1 MFYSE
6 TLLSKTG
13 PLARVWLA
21 ANIERKLSKQNILQS
36 NIESSVH
43 TIIDTNGAPIALRLS
58 GQLLL
63 GVVRIY
69 SRKARYLLDD
79 CNEALMKIKLAFRP
93 GNVDLPSNQSHT
105 ANPAALLL
113 PDTITELDL
122 FAPMPDLDELLL
134 DDTRG
139 PGQDPTLLDW
149 GTSQILPDS
158 MDTRHDPNVTLQL
171 EDDDLG
177 LDIGEDIAT
186 PAPAERSI
194 EIGRRAET
202 PRAEMREESL
212 LYGGDDLGLDLGFDE
227 PRPDTSAIA
236 PPEDDDF
243 HMGGMDNLDL
253 GIEESNISALERAAR
268 QRDTA
273 SPLSE
278 IDETAERELERTFQ
292 LEQQQQH
299 TELEDEETMVQ
310 AQQRVKRRKVL
321 PADINTELQNSQ
333 IKAQQEDRSK
343 ILKAPSFLPRDP
355 LLLALMDMQRSGGF
369 VSNILGDGRS
379 IGWAPELR
387 GILSLEVVRT
397 AGELKR
403 KRDSGVAQI
412 EIPEEEEEDGEDED
426 QIQAGVG
433 AESSL
438 LPEQGLGFGDET
450 MGGDDFAPAFPE
462 DIAPAE
468 EDLQG
473 EGEEDMAPLSPAA
486 PFDETTMPIL
496 HPAESGPVSLGTKHA
511 VHLLRERFSDESGE
525 EPDSDT
531 RAQQSVLFTDICPE
545 QRTSMQ
551 DATKMFFEML
561 VLGTKDAIK
570 VEQGSDEIGAPIRI
584 RGKRGLWGDWAE
596 MGAGGEIASQSQRP
610 AAEAVVGGA
619 A

>member
-105 ANPAALLL
+105 ANPAALVL

-122 FAPMPDLDELLL
+122 FAPMPDLDDLLL
-134 DDTRG
+134 TDTRALS
-139 PGQDPTLLDW
+139 QDPTLLDW

-158 MDTRHDPNVTLQL
+158 MDTRQDPDLTLQL

-177 LDIGEDIAT
+177 LDIGEDLAT
-186 PAPAERSI
+186 PVPAERSI

-202 PRAEMREESL
+202 PRADLREESM
-212 LYGGDDLGLDLGFDE
+212 LYGGDLGLDQGFDD
-227 PRPDTSAIA
+227 RSVAQRDTSVIA
-236 PPEDDDF
+236 PQEGDDVE
-243 HMGGMDNLDL
+243 MGGFDGLDL
-253 GIEESNISALERAAR
+253 GIEESNLSALERAAR

-278 IDETAERELERTFQ
+278 IDETVERELERTFN
-292 LEQQQQH
+292 LEQQQQQ
-299 TELEDEETMVQ
+299 TELEDDETMIQ
-310 AQQRVKRRKVL
+310 AQLRVKRRRVL
-321 PADINTELQNSQ
+321 PADVNTELHNSQ

-355 LLLALMDMQRSGGF
+355 VLLALMEMQRNGGF

-379 IGWAPELR
+379 MGWAPELR

-397 AGELKR
+397 AGDLKR
-403 KRDSGVAQI
+403 KRDSGVAQLQ
-412 EIPEEEEEDGEDED
+412 IPEEEEEE
-426 QIQAGVG
+426 QAQADVG
-433 AESSL
+433 AQTSPRAEEEQQ
-438 LPEQGLGFGDET
+438 PEISEDV
-450 MGGDDFAPAFPE
+450 MGGDDFVPTFPE
-462 DIAPAE
+462 DVASPEGGFPEQE
-468 EDLQG
+468 EG
-473 EGEEDMAPLSPAA
+473 MAPLSPAA
-486 PFDETTMPIL
+486 PFDETTMPVL

-511 VHLLRERFSDESGE
+511 VHLLRERFSNASGE
-525 EPDSDT
+525 APSPNT
-531 RAQQSVLFTDICPE
+531 RAQQSVMFTDICPE
-545 QRTSMQ
+545 ARTSVQ

-570 VEQGSDEIGAPIRI
+570 VEQSSDEIGAPIRV

-596 MGAGGEIASQSQRP
+596 MGAGGEIASQNQRP
-610 AAEAVVGGA
+610 AAETAVA

>member
-6 TLLSKTG
+6 TLLAKTG

-21 ANIERKLSKQNILQS
+21 ANIERKLTKQNILQS
-36 NIESSVH
+36 NIESSVS

-93 GNVDLPSNQSHT
+93 GNVDLPSHQSHT
-105 ANPAALLL
+105 ANPAALTL

-122 FAPMPDLDELLL
+122 FAPMPDLDELLQE
-134 DDTRG
+134 DNRA

-149 GTSQILPDS
+149 GTSQVLPDS
-158 MDTRHDPNVTLQL
+158 MGTSQDADRTLQL

-177 LDIGEDIAT
+177 IDLGEDIAS
-186 PAPAERSI
+186 PAPGDRSI

-202 PRAEMREESL
+202 TRPEIRDESM
-212 LYGGDDLGLDLGFDE
+212 LYGDDLGLDLGLDE
-227 PRPDTSAIA
+227 PAYLKDDAAMDDVPMI
-236 PPEDDDF
+236 PEDDID
-243 HMGGMDNLDL
+243 MGGMTGLDL
-253 GIEESNISALERAAR
+253 GIEESNLSALERAAR
-268 QRDTA
+268 PRDTE

-278 IDETAERELERTFQ
+278 IRDSVERELEQ
-292 LEQQQQH
+292 EHEQSFRLNQ
-299 TELEDEETMVQ
+299 EPVEEEDETMVQ

-321 PADINTELQNSQ
+321 QADVNTELASSQ

-343 ILKAPSFLPRDP
+343 ILRDPTFLPRDP
-355 LLLALMDMQRSGGF
+355 VLMALMEMQKNGGF

-379 IGWAPELR
+379 LGWAPELR

-397 AGELKR
+397 AGDLKR
-403 KRDSGVAQI
+403 KRDRGL
-412 EIPEEEEEDGEDED
+412 PETTAAEQEEDAAIEGAAEMTPPLELEQED
-426 QIQAGVG
+426 
-433 AESSL
+433 
-438 LPEQGLGFGDET
+438 PT
-450 MGGDDFAPAFPE
+450 MGGDDFAPLPE
-462 DIAPAE
+462 DDYALA
-468 EDLQG
+468 
-473 EGEEDMAPLSPAA
+473 GEEQEEGPMSPGPA
-486 PFDETTMPIL
+486 FDETTMPVL
-496 HPAESGPVSLGTKHA
+496 HPADSGPISLGTKHA
-511 VHLLRERFSDESGE
+511 VHLLRERFSDENGE
-525 EPDSDT
+525 EPSEEM

-545 QRTSMQ
+545 ARTTKQ

-570 VEQGSDEIGAPIRI
+570 VEQPTDVIGAPIRV

-596 MGAGGEIASQSQRP
+596 MGASGGLESQTQRSGP
-610 AAEAVVGGA
+610 AEVA
-619 A
+619 AAA